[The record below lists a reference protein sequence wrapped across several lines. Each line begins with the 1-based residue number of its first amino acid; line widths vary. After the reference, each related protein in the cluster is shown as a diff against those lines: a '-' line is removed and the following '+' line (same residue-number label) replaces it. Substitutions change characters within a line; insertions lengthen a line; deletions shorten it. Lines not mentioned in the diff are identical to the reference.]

1 MKNFIK
7 YFSFSIIVFSLGCS
21 GDKVDEAKINKEL
34 NELKQLSEKISND
47 FSVIGIK
54 AKEIALFTEELYKN
68 SEKYVPKD
76 INIYAISPNGVMYK
90 TKDDGKSAVFVSGI
104 IPVND
109 IIKKI
114 VYFTEP
120 LDTVLKAIVDSNS
133 SVVQSYYNDKH
144 SYNRIYPFMD
154 VLKQY
159 EPKMN
164 IPEYNFYYLADRNH
178 NPEKKNVWVDEPYVD
193 PAGRGWMISAI
204 APVYYKDSLQGVVGL
219 DVTMRTITDKYFSE
233 LNKET
238 FIVESKGTIV
248 AADEYVIKTLELP
261 ELRDHK
267 YFETIKADTYR
278 QEDFNLLMHKNK
290 IIRAAFDNIIK
301 NQKSFNYLEL
311 DSKKYALY
319 STGLK
324 QLNWFLIKI
333 EKL

>member
-1 MKNFIK
+1 MKNLLK
-7 YFSFSIIVFSLGCS
+7 YFSLALIALLPGCS
-21 GDKVDEAKINKEL
+21 GDKVNEAKINKEL
-34 NELKQLSEKISND
+34 SELKQLSEKINND
-47 FSVIGIK
+47 FSIIGNK
-54 AKEIALFTEELYKN
+54 VKEIAIYTETLYEN
-68 SEKYVPKD
+68 SGKYVPKD
-76 INIYAISPNGVMYK
+76 KNIYAISSEGVMYK
-90 TKDDGKSAVFVSGI
+90 TRDDGNSAVFVSGV
-104 IPVND
+104 IPVNET
-109 IIKKI
+109 IKNI

-120 LDTVLKAIVDSNS
+120 LDSVLKAIVNSNS

-164 IPEYNFYYLADRNH
+164 IPEYNFYYLADKNH

-193 PAGRGWMISAI
+193 PAGRGWMVSAI

-219 DVTMRTITDKYFSE
+219 DVTVRTITDKYFSE

-238 FIVESKGTIV
+238 FIVDGKGTIV
-248 AADEYVIKTLELP
+248 AADEYIIKTLELP
-261 ELRDHK
+261 ELKDHK

-278 QEDFNLLMHKNK
+278 QEDFNLLTHKNK
-290 IIRAAFDNIIK
+290 NIRTAFDDLIK
-301 NQKSFNYLEL
+301 NKKSFSYLEF
-311 DSKKYALY
+311 DSKKYALF
-319 STGLK
+319 STGLS